1 MFPER
6 EGQEIHP
13 DGVIETKE
21 QRSKLEMTATGRNLE
36 NQRVFANLREYGS
49 KEFIEF
55 LEQCSALLPEMLRF
69 RLRSA
74 IRALPAEG
82 DNFERIL
89 ELVRKHWEGLQSDEW
104 VRIALVGPAQTGKQ
118 TLVQEIMGYGQNRE
132 NPIFTIVYTQGLE
145 EFLGYRRADRVPSEV
160 LGADIVLLVLDSR
173 YRFTD
178 DTLRMVENFSALRK
192 PLLVVLNK
200 IDLVDSPRQVLRTA
214 KRTLGVDVLS
224 SCAFDPKSLDRLL
237 KAVVAANSKALYPL
251 AQAFPGFRASM
262 CEGIVSQAAFGAGLV
277 GVVPIPL
284 SDAFAISGI
293 QIAMVLKIAKVFGF
307 QISRGRARELLPLLA
322 AGLLVREGAH
332 RLRER
337 FPDQERLIAISVGGA
352 WTYLAGRAA
361 VRYFDQV
368 SAFSQAERFE
378 MDPDPEGV

>member
-1 MFPER
+1 
-6 EGQEIHP
+6 
-13 DGVIETKE
+13 
-21 QRSKLEMTATGRNLE
+21 MTATGQNLE
-36 NQRVFANLREYGS
+36 NQRVFANLHEYGS

-55 LEQCSALLPEMLRF
+55 LERCSALLPEMLRF

-89 ELVRKHWEGLQSDEW
+89 ALVRKHWEGLQSDEW
-104 VRIALVGPAQTGKQ
+104 VKIALVGPARTGKQ
-118 TLVQEIMGYGQNRE
+118 TLVQEIMGYGQNSAKR
-132 NPIFTIVYTQGLE
+132 IFTIVDTQGLE
-145 EFLGYRRADRVPSEV
+145 EFLGYKRADKVSSEV
-160 LGADIVLLVLDSR
+160 SEADIVLLVLDSR
-173 YRFTD
+173 YRFTE

-192 PLLVVLNK
+192 PFLVVLNK
-200 IDLVDSPRQVLRTA
+200 IDLVESPREALRTA

-224 SCAFDPKSLDRLL
+224 SCAFEPKSLDRLL
-237 KAVVAANSKALYPL
+237 KSVVAANSKALYPL
-251 AQAFPGFRASM
+251 SQAFPRFRASM
-262 CEGIVSQAAFGAGLV
+262 CEGIVSQAALGAGLV
-277 GVVPIPL
+277 GVIPIPA
-284 SDAFAISGI
+284 SDALAISGI

-337 FPDQERLIAISVGGA
+337 FPEQKRLIAVSVGGA

-361 VRYFDQV
+361 VMYFDQV
-368 SAFSQAERFE
+368 SKFSQAERFE
-378 MDPDPEGV
+378 KDPGPEGV